1 MRLKSFTGLA
11 LEQQKRHFPP
21 QVCVCVSSENPYCSH
36 VGSIKISLHCPLAR
50 DALLHIIKN
59 ISRAVIKI
67 AAL

>member
-1 MRLKSFTGLA
+1 MSEIIHRFSVRTAETSFSTSS
-11 LEQQKRHFPP
+11 
-21 QVCVCVSSENPYCSH
+21 VCVSFENPYCSH

-59 ISRAVIKI
+59 ISHAVIKI